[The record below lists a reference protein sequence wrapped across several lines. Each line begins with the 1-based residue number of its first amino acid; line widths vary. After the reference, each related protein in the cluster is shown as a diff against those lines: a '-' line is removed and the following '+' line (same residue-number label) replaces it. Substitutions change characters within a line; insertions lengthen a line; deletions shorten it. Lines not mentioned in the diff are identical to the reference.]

1 MSDLFRNHIV
11 GLLTRPLIF
20 FKTAPKILKRG
31 LSKIS
36 QNAFLV
42 DEERFNILQDISE
55 DCHDNMYVQ
64 TFILPDVTGYAEDF
78 RAFLEK
84 DLIET
89 STLVSLEQ
97 AGNCLCS

>member
-1 MSDLFRNHIV
+1 M
-11 GLLTRPLIF
+11 
-20 FKTAPKILKRG
+20 
-31 LSKIS
+31 
-36 QNAFLV
+36 

-97 AGNCLCS
+97 AGNCLYRSRLVGKPTMWFPNRSDTNQAVQAQKMARDWKF